1 MINRNRSFNLSD
13 YTKLSKD
20 EIVDHLED
28 SVTLFIDSPGADK
41 SLLSEI
47 NKRLKYIKNVGLIIV
62 CDYLHNPSS
71 GFVNNL
77 DVLLYLNNI
86 QRLTIFNHSL
96 ARLETLENIDCIA
109 ELKRFSLNGFFKEN
123 ISLECLFSYKLESFS
138 IEARAGEQV
147 YKLLDLNRSL
157 KELSINS
164 LDLKRIE
171 NFEDLSY
178 LSVNNSLKNSE
189 MMCLRF
195 PNIKSLQL
203 KLMKGISDFSFI
215 SMLHRLSN
223 LSLMYTGVTS
233 MPTFNVDRM
242 SRISLV
248 SNKRLQ
254 DISSIWELKSLEQL
268 YVSYSEQL
276 NTEDLERCLR
286 VPNLRRACFL
296 SAKVK
301 RDKAIKDIFNHSKVE
316 FDTSTAN
323 DYTWF

>member
-1 MINRNRSFNLSD
+1 MITECSITISD
-13 YTKLSKD
+13 SSRISKD
-20 EIVDHLED
+20 EILNHLKDNCSLSIEEN
-28 SVTLFIDSPGADK
+28 GADK
-41 SLLSEI
+41 ALLVEI
-47 NKRLKYIKNVGLIIV
+47 NGRLKGLKNVELILV
-62 CDYLHNPSS
+62 CNYLHNPSS
-71 GFVNNL
+71 GYVNNL
-77 DVLLYLNNI
+77 DVLLHLNNI
-86 QRLTIFNHSL
+86 QRLIIFNHSS
-96 ARLETLENIDCIA
+96 ARLETLENIDCIP
-109 ELKRFSLNGFFKEN
+109 ELKRFSLNGFFKDN
-123 ISLECLFSYKLESFS
+123 ISLESLFSYKLESFS
-138 IEARAGEQV
+138 IEARASEQV
-147 YKLLDLNRSL
+147 YKLLDLNRGL

-189 MMCLRF
+189 MMRLRF

-203 KLMKGISDFSFI
+203 KLIKGISDFSFI
-215 SMLHRLSN
+215 STLHCLSN

-254 DISSIWELKSLEQL
+254 DISSIWELKSLDQL
-268 YVSYSEQL
+268 YISYSELL

-301 RDKAIKDIFNHSKVE
+301 RDKAIQDIFNHSKVE

-323 DYTWF
+323 DYPWF

>member
-1 MINRNRSFNLSD
+1 MITFGSINISD
-13 YTKLSKD
+13 STRISKD
-20 EIVDHLED
+20 EILNHLKDNCSLSIEEN
-28 SVTLFIDSPGADK
+28 GADK
-41 SLLSEI
+41 ALLVEI
-47 NKRLKYIKNVGLIIV
+47 NGRLKGLKNVGLILV

-71 GFVNNL
+71 GYVNNL
-77 DVLLYLNNI
+77 DVLLHLNNI
-86 QRLTIFNHSL
+86 QRLTIFNHSS
-96 ARLETLENIDCIA
+96 ARLETLENIDCIP
-109 ELKRFSLNGFFKEN
+109 ELKRFSLNGFFKDN
-123 ISLECLFSYKLESFS
+123 ISLKSLFSYKLESFS

-147 YKLLDLNRSL
+147 YKLLDLNRGL

-164 LDLKRIE
+164 LDLIRIE

-195 PNIKSLQL
+195 PNIKNLQL
-203 KLMKGISDFSFI
+203 KLIKGISDFSFI
-215 SMLHRLSN
+215 SSLHNLSN

-233 MPTFNVDRM
+233 MPTLKVDKM
-242 SRISLV
+242 SRIRLV
-248 SNKRLQ
+248 SNKRFR

-268 YVSYSEQL
+268 YISYSELL

-286 VPNLRRACFL
+286 VPNLRRGCFL

-323 DYTWF
+323 DYPWF